1 MHPGPICENISAHY
15 SRMQVNIKHQQ
26 DFYYEEADLHAS
38 EAELYANAAELYA
51 KEAELDEIETNI
63 YCSIES
69 LW

>member
-26 DFYYEEADLHAS
+26 DFYSKEADLHAS
-38 EAELYANAAELYA
+38 EAELYA
-51 KEAELDEIETNI
+51 KEAEVDEIETNI

-69 LW
+69 LWFN